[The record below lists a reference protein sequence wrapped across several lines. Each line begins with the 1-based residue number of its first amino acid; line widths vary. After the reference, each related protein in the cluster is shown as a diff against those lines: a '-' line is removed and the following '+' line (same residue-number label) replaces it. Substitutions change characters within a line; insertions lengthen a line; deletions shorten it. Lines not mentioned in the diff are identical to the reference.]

1 MDDGGSRIRR
11 RVSLP
16 KRKRPSLG
24 RIFVAPT
31 AAELERGD
39 EKEEEMV
46 AENRRR
52 KTAGLIPVEVQPRQ
66 LSDSPDCLVLGGGD
80 TKPDLL
86 RRMPTDGGVGY
97 QHNDSEEDM
106 FGDYDSFTENS
117 FIAEAD
123 DLEQKYMQLP
133 EHQKHAT
140 DFATEN
146 LCSESIKNKLS
157 VTPIGNLT
165 ELQTDKH
172 TENQSGYED
181 VTDEPG
187 ADLLYDVP
195 SSQAMYFEN
204 LQNASND
211 FGDQFM
217 KERDGRSSSHN
228 TVNEELPHN
237 CIEQPQQNDESSSKV
252 RTSSDINRRT
262 SIKDHLKSTM
272 TGNAKAQTPVF
283 SRSKQLKE
291 TLLSEEIN
299 VAKKTIESSSNDLG
313 PFYSLPSKVRD
324 LYVQLKG
331 IEKLYEWQ
339 HTCLTLKSVQERKNL
354 IYSLPTSG
362 GKTLVAE
369 ILMLQELLC
378 SRKDV
383 LMILPYV
390 AIVQEKISGL
400 SSFGIELGFF
410 VEEYA
415 GSKGRFPPTKRRE
428 KKSLY
433 IATIEKG
440 HSLVNSLIETG
451 RIDSLGLVVVDELHM
466 IGEGSRGAI
475 LEMTL
480 AKILYTSKT
489 TQIIGMSATLNN
501 VEDLQKF
508 LQAEYYTSQFRPVEL
523 KEYLKINDT
532 IYEIDS
538 KAENGITF
546 SRFLNYKYSDTLKK
560 MDPDHLVALVTE
572 VIPNYSCLVFC
583 PSKKNCEN
591 VAEMIC
597 KFLSK
602 EYLKHKEKEKCE
614 VINNLKNIGN
624 GNLCPVLKRTIPF
637 GVAYHHSGL
646 TSDERKLLEEAY
658 STGVLCLFTCTST
671 LAAGVNLPARRVILR
686 APYVAMEFLKRN
698 QYKQMI
704 GRAGRAGIDTI
715 GESILILQ
723 EKDKQQV
730 LELITRPLE
739 NCYSH
744 LVQEFTKGIQTL
756 FLSLIG
762 LKIATNLDDIYHF
775 MNGTFFG
782 VQQNI
787 LLKEKSLWE
796 ITVESLRYLTEK
808 GLVQKD
814 TIYKSEEE
822 VQHNFHITKLGRA
835 SFKGTIDLAY
845 CDILYRDLKKGLE
858 GLVLESLL
866 HLIYLTT
873 PYDLVSQC
881 NPDWM
886 IYFRQFSQ
894 LSPAE
899 QNVAAIL
906 GVSESFIGKKASGQA
921 IRKKVD
927 KDVVNRL
934 YLSFV
939 LYSLLKETSI
949 WTVSEKFNM
958 PRGYVQNLLTGA
970 ASFSSCVLHFC
981 EELEEFWVYRAL
993 LVELTKKLTYCVKAE
1008 LIPLMEVTGV
1018 LEGRAKQLYS
1028 AGYKSLMHLANAN
1041 PEVLIRTIDHLSR
1054 RQAKQIVS
1062 SAKMLLHEKAEALQE
1077 EVEEL
1082 LRLPSDFPGAVASA
1096 TDEA

>member
-1 MDDGGSRIRR
+1 MDECGSRIRR
-11 RVSLP
+11 RVSVR
-16 KRKRPSLG
+16 KRNRPSLG
-24 RIFVAPT
+24 TIFATPT
-31 AAELERGD
+31 AAEL
-39 EKEEEMV
+39 KPSNEEETEEEK
-46 AENRRR
+46 AGSRRR
-52 KTAGLIPVEVQPRQ
+52 KTVGVQP
-66 LSDSPDCLVLGGGD
+66 LEN
-80 TKPDLL
+80 
-86 RRMPTDGGVGY
+86 
-97 QHNDSEEDM
+97 NDSEEDM
-106 FGDYDSFTENS
+106 FGDYDSFSENS
-117 FIAEAD
+117 FLAQVV

-133 EHQKHAT
+133 ENRKHDT
-140 DFATEN
+140 DLATED
-146 LCSESIKNKLS
+146 LCSESLKHNKVS
-157 VTPIGNLT
+157 ITTVDSFT
-165 ELQTDKH
+165 ELKMGEH
-172 TENQSGYED
+172 TKNQSGHED
-181 VTDEPG
+181 VSIELG
-187 ADLLYDVP
+187 ADLLYELP
-195 SSQAMYFEN
+195 SSQVLYFGN
-204 LQNASND
+204 VQNSSND
-211 FGDQFM
+211 FGDQST
-217 KERDGRSSSHN
+217 KERDCNSASLK
-228 TVNEELPHN
+228 TVNEELPN
-237 CIEQPQQNDESSSKV
+237 NSVEQPQQINASSHV
-252 RTSSDINRRT
+252 RTSSDVNRRK
-262 SIKDHLKSTM
+262 SLKDHLKSAM
-272 TGNAKAQTPVF
+272 TGNAKAQTPMF
-283 SRSKQLKE
+283 SRTKQLKE

-299 VAKKTIESSSNDLG
+299 VAKKTIESSSDDLG

-324 LYVQLKG
+324 LYVQFKG

-339 HTCLTLKSVQERKNL
+339 HTCLTLNSVQERKNL

-378 SRKDV
+378 RRKDV

-415 GSKGRFPPTKRRE
+415 GSKGKFPPIKRRE

-440 HSLVNSLIETG
+440 HGLVNSLIETG
-451 RIDSLGLVVVDELHM
+451 RISSLGLVVVDELHM

-480 AKILYTSKT
+480 AKLLYTSKT

-501 VEDLQKF
+501 VEDLQEF

-523 KEYLKINDT
+523 KEYLKINDS
-532 IYEIDS
+532 ICEVDS
-538 KAENGITF
+538 KAENGMTF
-546 SRFLNYKYSDTLKK
+546 SRLLNYKYSDTLKK

-583 PSKKNCEN
+583 PTKKNCEN

-597 KFLSK
+597 TFLSK
-602 EYLKHKEKEKCE
+602 EYMKHKEKEKQE
-614 VINNLKNIGN
+614 VIKNLKNISS
-624 GNLCPVLKRTIPF
+624 GNLCPVLKRTIPL

-658 STGVLCLFTCTST
+658 STGVLCLLTCTST

-686 APYVAMEFLKRN
+686 APYVAKEFLKRN

-704 GRAGRAGIDTI
+704 GRAGRAGIDSV

-730 LELITRPLE
+730 LDLISRPLE

-744 LVQEFTKGIQTL
+744 LVQESTKGIQTL
-756 FLSLIG
+756 FLSLVG
-762 LKIATNLDDIYHF
+762 LKIATNLHDIYHF
-775 MNGTFFG
+775 MSGTFFG
-782 VQQNI
+782 VQQKI

-796 ITVESLRYLTEK
+796 ITVESLRYLIEK
-808 GLVQKD
+808 GLLQKD
-814 TIYKSEEE
+814 TILTEKGHMQKDALYEFKEEF
-822 VQHNFHITKLGRA
+822 QYSFHITKLGRA

-873 PYDLVSQC
+873 PYDMAFQRD
-881 NPDWM
+881 PDWM

-899 QNVAAIL
+899 QNAAAL
-906 GVSESFIGKKASGQA
+906 VGVSENYIGKKASGQA
-921 IRKKVD
+921 IKKKVD
-927 KDVVNRL
+927 KNIVNRL
-934 YLSFV
+934 YLSFI
-939 LYSLLKETSI
+939 LYTLLKETNI
-949 WTVSEKFNM
+949 WNVSEKFNM
-958 PRGYVQNLLTGA
+958 PRGYVQNLLTA
-970 ASFSSCVLHFC
+970 AATFSSCVLHFC

-1018 LEGRAKQLYS
+1018 LEGRAKQLYNG
-1028 AGYKSLMHLANAN
+1028 GYKSLAHLANAD

-1082 LRLPSDFPGAVASA
+1082 LRLPSDFPGIVASPSVKA
-1096 TDEA
+1096 